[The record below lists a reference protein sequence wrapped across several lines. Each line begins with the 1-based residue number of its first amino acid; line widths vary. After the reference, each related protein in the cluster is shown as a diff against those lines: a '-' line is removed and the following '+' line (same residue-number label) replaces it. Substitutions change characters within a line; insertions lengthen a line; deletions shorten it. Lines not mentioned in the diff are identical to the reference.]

1 MSLPSSPKKRG
12 QAQLKDFELHR
23 SKSNIKQP
31 SVKGQRSGTA
41 SFLMV
46 AHFTL
51 CCNFHIPVA
60 KATSKGSRAIAP
72 FVKASANIS
81 SVWHHHSLRA
91 NPCANCSRIAI
102 NTAMRL
108 SSKGIFGLIADTAS
122 KTDFAITTASVGIES
137 CSDRSRSTR
146 LLCKH
151 RRRILQTASPLP
163 WLAPMHPTTHS
174 HRTPKRCFY

>member
-1 MSLPSSPKKRG
+1 MTAARAGKERRLEPSTSPAQWSQPVTPEHYGRGSRPQKLPYLEAERGRGTGGNVSQSTLTGSSSVGISNQPEARIKKTSCDKTERCHCHNAQKKRG

-41 SFLMV
+41 FFLMV

-81 SVWHHHSLRA
+81 SVWHH
-91 NPCANCSRIAI
+91 
-102 NTAMRL
+102 
-108 SSKGIFGLIADTAS
+108 
-122 KTDFAITTASVGIES
+122 
-137 CSDRSRSTR
+137 
-146 LLCKH
+146 
-151 RRRILQTASPLP
+151 
-163 WLAPMHPTTHS
+163 
-174 HRTPKRCFY
+174 